1 MTLPARIASRV
12 RRRQQPWCER
22 ALQALLAAASKTLPL
37 WQLLLLCAGALV
49 SGVGWGMEPARDGA
63 PVQPADP
70 TSLMRYDCI
79 ITGGRRAIV
88 NQDLGAQYR
97 MSARCRPF
105 IVEQAEPEP
114 VAPGPQGR
122 AMPFPEAWTK
132 LWPRGPVVRP
142 QGELMWSRYSGLIQD
157 TARRHGLEP
166 RLLMAIAQVESG
178 HQPQARSRAGA
189 LGLMQIMPATG
200 ARYGVYQSQ
209 YLFDPGINVEVAARY
224 LNDLLDQFHGSL
236 ELTIAAY
243 NAGEGAVE
251 KHGRR
256 VPPYPETRRYVRAVM
271 GLLKRS

>member
-12 RRRQQPWCER
+12 RRRQQPWRER
-22 ALQALLAAASKTLPL
+22 ALQALLRAASRTSPL
-37 WQLLLLCAGALV
+37 WQLLLLCAGVLV
-49 SGVGWGMEPARDGA
+49 SGAGWGMEGPASE
-63 PVQPADP
+63 PLPPDP
-70 TSLMRYDCI
+70 TSVTRYECI
-79 ITGGRRAIV
+79 VTGGRRAIV
-88 NQDLGAQYR
+88 NEDLGAQYR

-105 IVEQAEPEP
+105 IVELAAPEP

-122 AMPFPEAWTK
+122 AMPFSEAWAK

-142 QGELMWSRYSGLIQD
+142 QGELVWSRYSELIHD

-178 HQPQARSRAGA
+178 HQPWARSRAGA

-200 ARYGVYQSQ
+200 ARYGVHQSQ

-236 ELTIAAY
+236 ELTVAAY

-256 VPPYPETRRYVRAVM
+256 VPPYPETRRYVKAVM
-271 GLLKRS
+271 ALLRRS